1 MTGTPS
7 PERGVV
13 IMEVGSY
20 DGLNGLRRSL
30 TTSKE

>member
-1 MTGTPS
+1 MTGTPI

-13 IMEVGSY
+13 MKVGSY
-20 DGLNGLRRSL
+20 DDLNGLRRSL

>member
-13 IMEVGSY
+13 MEVGSC
-20 DGLNGLRRSL
+20 DDLNGLRRSL

>member
-7 PERGVV
+7 PERGVAR
-13 IMEVGSY
+13 EVGSY
-20 DGLNGLRRSL
+20 DDLNGLRRSL